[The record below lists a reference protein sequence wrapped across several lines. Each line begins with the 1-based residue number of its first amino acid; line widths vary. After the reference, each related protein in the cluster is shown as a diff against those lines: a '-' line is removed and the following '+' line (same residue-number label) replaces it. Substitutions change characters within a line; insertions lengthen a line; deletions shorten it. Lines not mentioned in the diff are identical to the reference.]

1 MRRAVPTALLLSLLP
16 ACPRR
21 TEAPRPPPEAGVS
34 SRPIALDPPHD
45 AAVGALLDVPID
57 RPVVVIRGPWQRLPL
72 ARWTDPARL
81 GRWDDAPDFDGD
93 NVPDEVFAMDAR
105 LVSCEPAHRDVPCP
119 AIGVEDG
126 GGDAD
131 DGPARVA
138 LIARFSADVDTASTT
153 GRLFGLQRVWRSRSA
168 PTSRIDAVR
177 FGDFGRGVSV
187 RTTLLVDH
195 GAGLRDTVDRVDLYL
210 GTGLDRPAGTLVH
223 HCLRTL
229 DGTFQRAGA
238 IASPLPAET
247 PTLWRFASAHP
258 FSGCET
264 DAVALD
270 ASLGQTL
277 ARGVQVL
284 ELRASP
290 IATHRDVR
298 IAIADG
304 RALVLERS
312 PRGGDG
318 GFEGDPLSLG
328 ELRVIAV
335 ARRCDVDLVR
345 YQHQGKTCL
354 LRVARPRSE
363 GRCDPSLAPAASF
376 DDARAVALV
385 PGADASMPA
394 LVLHRGGTLVSA
406 QLPPRCGVGHHAVE
420 TQPYRGAIPAG
431 TPVSTDGALVLF
443 ADGRDLW
450 LARSGDPRPA
460 LVNVPGGGLPRGT
473 VRAVAFLD
481 HRQVAVAMARSL
493 YEFTLDVPSPM
504 DSVPETLRVDAAELY
519 RAVRGPRGER

>member
-1 MRRAVPTALLLSLLP
+1 VRHAVPTVLLIALLP

-21 TEAPRPPPEAGVS
+21 RETPAAAPEAGVS
-34 SRPIALDPPHD
+34 SRPIALDEPRD
-45 AAVGALLDVPID
+45 AAADTSVDAPLD
-57 RPVVVIRGPWQRLPL
+57 RPAVVMRGPWQRLPL

-81 GRWDDAPDFDGD
+81 GRWDDPPDFDGD
-93 NVPDEVFAMDAR
+93 SLPDEVFAMDAR
-105 LVSCEPAHRDVPCP
+105 LVTCEPAHRDVPCP
-119 AIGVEDG
+119 AIGADDG

-138 LIARFSADVDTASTT
+138 LIARFSADLDTAPST

-210 GTGLDRPAGTLVH
+210 GAGLDRPAGSLVH

-238 IASPLPAET
+238 IAAPLPTET

-270 ASLGQTL
+270 AALGQTL
-277 ARGVQVL
+277 SRGVQL
-284 ELRASP
+284 LDLRASP
-290 IATHRDVR
+290 IETHRDVR
-298 IAIADG
+298 VAIADG
-304 RALVLERS
+304 RARVVERD

-318 GFEGDPLSLG
+318 GFEGDPLALG
-328 ELRVIAV
+328 AVRVMAV

-345 YQHQGKTCL
+345 YQHQDKTCL
-354 LRVARPRSE
+354 LRVERPRSDA
-363 GRCDPSLAPAASF
+363 RCDPSLAPAASF

-394 LVLHRGGTLVSA
+394 LVLHRAGALVSV
-406 QLPPRCGVGHHAVE
+406 QLPPRCGVGHRAVE

-493 YEFTLDVPSPM
+493 YEFTLDVPEPM
-504 DSVPETLRVDAAELY
+504 HDVPETLRVDASELY
-519 RAVRGPRGER
+519 RAVHAPR

>member
-1 MRRAVPTALLLSLLP
+1 MRRPFSTALLLSLLP

-119 AIGVEDG
+119 SIGVEDG

-229 DGTFQRAGA
+229 DGTFQRAGPSRPRCPPRPRPSG
-238 IASPLPAET
+238 ASPPRTPSPAARPT
-247 PTLWRFASAHP
+247 PSRSTPRSARRSPAGCRCSSCGPRPSRPTATFASPSPTAAP
-258 FSGCET
+258 SSWS
-264 DAVALD
+264 AP
-270 ASLGQTL
+270 
-277 ARGVQVL
+277 L
-284 ELRASP
+284 EA
-290 IATHRDVR
+290 AT
-298 IAIADG
+298 
-304 RALVLERS
+304 
-312 PRGGDG
+312 
-318 GFEGDPLSLG
+318 
-328 ELRVIAV
+328 
-335 ARRCDVDLVR
+335 
-345 YQHQGKTCL
+345 
-354 LRVARPRSE
+354 
-363 GRCDPSLAPAASF
+363 AAS
-376 DDARAVALV
+376 R
-385 PGADASMPA
+385 
-394 LVLHRGGTLVSA
+394 
-406 QLPPRCGVGHHAVE
+406 
-420 TQPYRGAIPAG
+420 AIPS
-431 TPVSTDGALVLF
+431 P
-443 ADGRDLW
+443 
-450 LARSGDPRPA
+450 SGSC
-460 LVNVPGGGLPRGT
+460 G
-473 VRAVAFLD
+473 
-481 HRQVAVAMARSL
+481 
-493 YEFTLDVPSPM
+493 
-504 DSVPETLRVDAAELY
+504 
-519 RAVRGPRGER
+519 